1 MNHVKKVK
9 AEFGKRST
17 FTINDLRRVLGKD
30 MSKGYLHLLIHNLL
44 VSGELKRIVKGV
56 YTFKDELEL
65 VGFGFAPFYYGL
77 QEALSLRNMWE
88 QETVPVILTT
98 KKVRTGLRKFSGNN
112 YLVRHINRRMFFG
125 FEMIKYHDFWIP
137 VSDPEKTLIDFI
149 YFKEPIQNEILAE
162 MKIRKDVLEQYL
174 KRCPAW
180 VKARVNSRLK
190 HFASFKI
197 NHLAEHANSL

>member
-1 MNHVKKVK
+1 MNRVKKIK
-9 AEFGKRST
+9 SEFEKRST
-17 FTINDLRRVLGKD
+17 FTIRDLWRFLGKD
-30 MSKGYLHLLIHNLL
+30 ISKGYLYLLIHNLL
-44 VSGELKRIVKGV
+44 ASGEMKRIAKGV

-98 KKVRTGLRKFSGNN
+98 KKVRPGLRKFSGNN
-112 YLVRHINRRMFFG
+112 YLVRHINRKMFFG

-149 YFKEPIQNEILAE
+149 YFKEPIQKEVLKE
-162 MKIRKDVLEQYL
+162 MKIRKDILKQYL
-174 KRCPAW
+174 KRCPTW

-190 HFASFKI
+190 HVASFK
-197 NHLAEHANSL
+197 S